1 MDVLYTKLVH
11 SPQFYLRKGKWCVM
25 GDAVMQDEECVL
37 CALGGSSDSAVKEIS
52 SYIADSLGHVCIGEI
67 CNQTMKNLQEH
78 CNVSESKRKIFLHI
92 TQHTTDQRVVLGNI
106 MRDLVELSHLA
117 KSSCIYT
124 CEETG
129 RRNIDVKGLSVYLKT
144 VDQITSVYKM
154 ENMRLA
160 TKKDV

>member
-1 MDVLYTKLVH
+1 
-11 SPQFYLRKGKWCVM
+11 M

-37 CALGGSSDSAVKEIS
+37 CSLGGSSDAAVKEIS
-52 SYIADSLGHVCIGEI
+52 SYITDSLGHVCIGEI
-67 CNQTMKNLQEH
+67 CSQTMKNLQEH

-129 RRNIDVKGLSVYLKT
+129 RRNIDVKGLSVYLKM

-154 ENMRLA
+154 ENMRQA

>member
-1 MDVLYTKLVH
+1 
-11 SPQFYLRKGKWCVM
+11 
-25 GDAVMQDEECVL
+25 MQDEECVL
-37 CALGGSSDSAVKEIS
+37 CSLGGSSDAAVKEIS
-52 SYIADSLGHVCIGEI
+52 SYITDSLGHVCISEI
-67 CNQTMKNLQEH
+67 CSQTMKNLQEH

-154 ENMRLA
+154 ENMRQA

>member
-1 MDVLYTKLVH
+1 
-11 SPQFYLRKGKWCVM
+11 M

-37 CALGGSSDSAVKEIS
+37 CSLGGSSDAAVKEIS

-67 CNQTMKNLQEH
+67 CSQTMKNLQEH

>member
-1 MDVLYTKLVH
+1 
-11 SPQFYLRKGKWCVM
+11 M
-25 GDAVMQDEECVL
+25 GDAVVQDEECVL
-37 CALGGSSDSAVKEIS
+37 CSLGGSSDAAVKEIS